1 MSIDKTLCNL
11 LQGAPVCAADRAAA
25 VAAVRE
31 RITREEQG
39 AVLAV
44 AMEALGC
51 NYDAA
56 CDAIFSGDSR
66 AALRLLDNVLL
77 KQAQAEHPAH

>member
-39 AVLAV
+39 ADLAV

-56 CDAIFSGDSR
+56 CDAVFAGNIEG
-66 AALRLLDNVLL
+66 AMRLLDEAL
-77 KQAQAEHPAH
+77 QEHPQPEASFG